1 MSKVLLELSVS
12 LDGFVTGPE
21 VGPGAP
27 LGIGGERLHEWM
39 FAGRSASDS
48 EAFET
53 AHFSEIG
60 AVVLGRRMA
69 DLGIGPWGEE
79 PTFHAP
85 CFVVTHR
92 PAETIVK
99 KGGTSYIFVTD
110 GIEAALERARE
121 AAGPQDVMVNG
132 GADVAQQFLNAGLLD
147 EIRLHLVPMLLG
159 AGTRLFDGV
168 RTDVRLVPREAQNE
182 PAVTHL
188 VYDVGRPTRSL

>member
-39 FAGRSASDS
+39 FAGKSASDS
-48 EAFET
+48 ETFET

-60 AVVLGRRMA
+60 ALVLGRRMA

-132 GADVAQQFLNAGLLD
+132 GAEVAQQFLNAGLLD
-147 EIRLHLVPMLLG
+147 EIRLHLVPILLG
-159 AGTRLFDGV
+159 AGIRLFDGV

-188 VYDVGRPTRSL
+188 VYDVGRPTPSL